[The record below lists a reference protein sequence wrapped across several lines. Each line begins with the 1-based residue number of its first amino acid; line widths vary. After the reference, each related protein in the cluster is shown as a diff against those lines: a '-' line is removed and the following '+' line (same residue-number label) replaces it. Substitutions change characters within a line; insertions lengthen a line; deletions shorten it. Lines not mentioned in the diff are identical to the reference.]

1 MELLKALGMP
11 FHASSL
17 LFVGTTSLILG
28 LVLSVGGI
36 AVMLAI
42 PAMALLLIWFTQF
55 TFTLIDDAVNGKK
68 ETAAASVEMLSP
80 WGDMRCW
87 VHPVLTVLVGA
98 ALMLQPQIP
107 RVPVLVACA
116 LLFPASLAA
125 IALSG
130 RAFDALNPFAL
141 VKVMR
146 GLAQYYVLA
155 VLWVALCVA
164 LGILVTRSGMWI
176 FLQLAAQQL
185 LLLLMCAFIGG
196 AVYVRRVE
204 LGFEPLVSPERA
216 AQREEQDLSAQRQ
229 RMIDTVFG
237 ELRVRRQSEAFAT
250 VRQWLE
256 KIPPH
261 QLPGDVKAILA
272 AGASWSEKR
281 GFALLLRDLA
291 PLLISLR
298 QPGLAFAAVE
308 AGLAV
313 APGFTLETESAA
325 VMMIRYALQTG
336 RKRLAATLLANFM
349 TGAAHPG
356 SPGPQLLELRDLLQK
371 APATP

>member
-216 AQREEQDLSAQRQ
+216 AQRDELDLSAQRQ

-256 KIPPH
+256 KTPPH
-261 QLPGDVKAILA
+261 QLPGDVKVILA
-272 AGASWSEKR
+272 AGANWSEKR

-298 QPGLAFAAVE
+298 QPGLAFTAVE

-349 TGAAHPG
+349 TGAAHHG
-356 SPGPQLLELRDLLQK
+356 SPGPELLELRDLLQK